1 MRRGDYSGMTER
13 ELAENVIDV
22 SETKREEADDQF
34 ERKMEEDGWSDHSSD
49 VDESATVPSFLK
61 VCPDIATDPS

>member
-1 MRRGDYSGMTER
+1 
-13 ELAENVIDV
+13 V